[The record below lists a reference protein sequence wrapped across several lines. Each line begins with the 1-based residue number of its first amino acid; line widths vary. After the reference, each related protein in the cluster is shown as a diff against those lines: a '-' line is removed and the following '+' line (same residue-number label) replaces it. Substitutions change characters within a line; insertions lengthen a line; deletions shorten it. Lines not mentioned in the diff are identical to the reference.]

1 MARQSLERPTINMD
15 TGQAVL
21 TQGTIMLITIYESSL
36 TSPRTV
42 ASPIEV
48 TRSGVLGKSST
59 AISTSAGSP
68 KFSGST
74 TVRHGDNSLLR
85 S

>member
-1 MARQSLERPTINMD
+1 MALQSLERPTINMD

-21 TQGTIMLITIYESSL
+21 TKGTIMLITIYDSSL

-48 TRSGVLGKSST
+48 TRSGVLGKSNT
-59 AISTSAGSP
+59 AISSSAVAP
-68 KFSGST
+68 MLSGSI